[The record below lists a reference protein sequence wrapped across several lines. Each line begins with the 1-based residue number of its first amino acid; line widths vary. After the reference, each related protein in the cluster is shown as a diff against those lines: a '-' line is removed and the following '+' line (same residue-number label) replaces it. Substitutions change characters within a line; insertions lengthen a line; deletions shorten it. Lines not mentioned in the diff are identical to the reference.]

1 MLTQPSLLERE
12 HSARLSQQIHDS
24 IRSGV
29 GWIGFDHFMEQALY
43 APGLGYYAAGKNK
56 IGDDGDFVTAPTLG
70 SQFARCLANQFAE
83 ILEYLPASSTSTIVE
98 FGAGTGQLMLDVL
111 DALELQDSLPCRYL
125 VIETSADLQQR
136 QQQAVNRHQPKYQE
150 IIVWSEQLPEQVSG
164 IVFANEM
171 LDAMPVKRFWIDS
184 NGEAK
189 ELGIRHENGN
199 YEWHQTTE
207 ALGHKD
213 QERLA
218 AYGLPAG
225 YRSEIAAQAE
235 AWVRT
240 IAEHLDKGV
249 MLLVDY
255 GFPGREFY
263 HRDRVD
269 GTVMCHYRHTAHPD
283 PFFYPG
289 LQDITSHVD
298 FTAIADAALE
308 SGLELAGYCAQG
320 SYLISL
326 GLLDN
331 HAGQFDPAQP
341 TRESLSMAQEIK
353 KLTLPHEM
361 GELFKVVAFS
371 RHYPMALSGFSMQNL
386 AARL

>member
-1 MLTQPSLLERE
+1 
-12 HSARLSQQIHDS
+12 
-24 IRSGV
+24 
-29 GWIGFDHFMEQALY
+29 
-43 APGLGYYAAGKNK
+43 
-56 IGDDGDFVTAPTLG
+56 
-70 SQFARCLANQFAE
+70 
-83 ILEYLPASSTSTIVE
+83 
-98 FGAGTGQLMLDVL
+98 
-111 DALELQDSLPCRYL
+111 
-125 VIETSADLQQR
+125 
-136 QQQAVNRHQPKYQE
+136 
-150 IIVWSEQLPEQVSG
+150 
-164 IVFANEM
+164 M

-213 QERLA
+213 QERLS

-308 SGLELAGYCAQG
+308 SGLELAGYCTQG

-331 HAGQFDPAQP
+331 HAAQFDPAQP

-371 RHYPMALSGFSMQNL
+371 RHYPMPLSGFSMQNL